1 MSKDFMELIRE
12 ISNRYDVELEKIEDN
27 EKAGIF
33 VKIEGKDINVAGL
46 DEQEVFNRIFK
57 NTNEFEYR
65 VLDIKI
71 TRDFKNKKLNILEN
85 RQDYSIKYNI
95 DKERVA

>member
-1 MSKDFMELIRE
+1 MSKGFMELIRE
-12 ISNRYDVELEKIEDN
+12 ISNRYDVELEKVEDN

-33 VKIEGKDINVAGL
+33 VEVEGKDINIAEL
-46 DEQEVFNRIFK
+46 DEQEVFNSIFK
-57 NTNEFEYR
+57 NTNKFEYR

-71 TRDFKNKKLNILEN
+71 IRGFENKKLNILEN
-85 RQDYSIKYNI
+85 RQEYSIKYGI

>member
-1 MSKDFMELIRE
+1 MSKGFMELIKE
-12 ISNRYDVELEKIEDN
+12 MANRYDVELEKVEND

-33 VKIEGKDINVAGL
+33 IEVEGKNTNVAEL
-46 DEQEVFNRIFK
+46 DEQEIFNSIFK
-57 NTNEFEYR
+57 TTNDFEYR

-71 TRDFKNKKLNILEN
+71 TKDFENKKLNILEN
-85 RQDYSIKYNI
+85 RQEYSIKYDI

>member
-33 VKIEGKDINVAGL
+33 VKIEGKDINVAEL

>member
-1 MSKDFMELIRE
+1 MSKGFMELIRE
-12 ISNRYDVELEKIEDN
+12 ISNRYDVELEKVEDN

-33 VKIEGKDINVAGL
+33 VEVEGKDINVAEL
-46 DEQEVFNRIFK
+46 DEQEVFNSIFK

-71 TRDFKNKKLNILEN
+71 IRGFENKKLNILEN
-85 RQDYSIKYNI
+85 RQEYSIKYGI

>member
-1 MSKDFMELIRE
+1 MSKGFMELIRE
-12 ISNRYDVELEKIEDN
+12 ISNRYDVELEKVEDN

-33 VKIEGKDINVAGL
+33 VEVEGKDINVAEL
-46 DEQEVFNRIFK
+46 DEQEVFNSIFK
-57 NTNEFEYR
+57 NTNKFEYR